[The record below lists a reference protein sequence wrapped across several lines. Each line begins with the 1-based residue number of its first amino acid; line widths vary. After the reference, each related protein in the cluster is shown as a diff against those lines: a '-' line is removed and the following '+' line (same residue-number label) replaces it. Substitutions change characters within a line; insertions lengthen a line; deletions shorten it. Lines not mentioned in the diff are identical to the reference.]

1 MRARFAWKRTLLAA
15 GIFTGAVV
23 GVSRSYES
31 HLIQPLTLRGEFK
44 GRTVMV
50 TATTRSAGAI
60 ESLQWGGVEFLDSND
75 HGRDLQSAI
84 SFDNLGECDNPTE
97 AGSSKDGNRPQ
108 TTSSRLHRGVVIDNV
123 LSTSSHMAYWVRKG
137 HHSATCAAP
146 LNDGA
151 SSPVSS
157 TRLSKT
163 VRFLPGYDNVLE
175 HRITFDLA
183 RPRAYAVIEV
193 LTAYMPDH
201 FDTFYRYNPA
211 SDRLDAL
218 SDGPGE
224 QELPVVLAMRDG
236 THALGLY
243 TPQTGAETLVGPG
256 YGRFRLSYAGV
267 TKSNVVFRQQDVA
280 AGPHRFVVY
289 SVFGT
294 LEDVRSSLSRLAT
307 SRPDVAQAMPEQ
319 LEAETALAEN

>member
-1 MRARFAWKRTLLAA
+1 MRARFAWKRTLLATA
-15 GIFTGAVV
+15 IFSGAIVS
-23 GVSRSYES
+23 VSRSNET
-31 HLIQPLTLRGEFK
+31 HLIQPLTLRGEFRD
-44 GRTVMV
+44 RTVVM
-50 TATTRSAGAI
+50 TATARSAGAI

-137 HHSATCAAP
+137 HHSEQCKKP
-146 LNDGA
+146 FNDGV

-157 TRLSKT
+157 TRLFKT
-163 VRFLPGYDNVLE
+163 VRFVPGYDNVFE
-175 HRITFDLA
+175 HRITFDFA

-193 LTAYMPDH
+193 LTAYMPDR
-201 FDTFYRYNPA
+201 FDTFYRYNPV
-211 SDRLDAL
+211 SDRLEPI

-224 QELPVVLAMRDG
+224 QEFPVVLATRDG

-243 TPQTGAETLVGPG
+243 TPQTGAEKLVGPG

-267 TKSNVVFRQQDVA
+267 TKSNVVFRQQDAA
-280 AGPHRFVVY
+280 AGPHRFLVY
-289 SVFGT
+289 SVFGA
-294 LEDVRSSLSRLAT
+294 LEDVRSSLSRLRTA
-307 SRPDVAQAMPEQ
+307 RPDVARALPERF
-319 LEAETALAEN
+319 EAETTIAEN

>member
-1 MRARFAWKRTLLAA
+1 MRARSAWKRTLLAA
-15 GIFTGAVV
+15 AICLGAVA

-31 HLIQPLTLRGEFK
+31 HLIEPLMLRGAYK

-50 TATTRSAGAI
+50 TATARSAGAI

-97 AGSSKDGNRPQ
+97 AGASWDGNRPQ
-108 TTSSRLHRGVVIDNV
+108 TTSSRLQRGVVVENV
-123 LSTSSHMAYWVRKG
+123 LRTSSHMAYWVRKG
-137 HHSATCAAP
+137 HHSETCGKP

-183 RPRAYAVIEV
+183 RPRASAVIEV
-193 LTAYMPDH
+193 LTAYMPDR
-201 FDTFYRYNPA
+201 FDTFYRYDPI
-211 SDRLDAL
+211 SDRLEPL

-224 QELPVVLAMRDG
+224 QAMPVVLAMRDG

-243 TPQTGAETLVGPG
+243 TPQTGAEKLVGPG

-267 TKSNVVFRQQDVA
+267 TKSNVVFRQQDAA
-280 AGPHRFVVY
+280 AGPHRFLVY

-294 LEDVRSSLSRLAT
+294 LEDVRSSLSQLRA
-307 SRPDVAQAMPEQ
+307 RPPDVAQAMPETFAA
-319 LEAETALAEN
+319 EAALAEN